1 VGEDLPLASSDEDAE
16 TLMAEAKKLDA
27 MFRANAA
34 PATPDP
40 KSDATLL
47 ESLCHALEREADGR
61 LQSLDREH
69 LLSLH
74 KSLSTMRQQ
83 IECVLKND

>member
-1 VGEDLPLASSDEDAE
+1 MGQDLPLASSGEDAE
-16 TLMAEAKKLDA
+16 ALMAEAKKLDT

-40 KSDATLL
+40 KPDAALL
-47 ESLCHALEREADGR
+47 ESLCRALEREADGR

-83 IECVLKND
+83 VERALKND